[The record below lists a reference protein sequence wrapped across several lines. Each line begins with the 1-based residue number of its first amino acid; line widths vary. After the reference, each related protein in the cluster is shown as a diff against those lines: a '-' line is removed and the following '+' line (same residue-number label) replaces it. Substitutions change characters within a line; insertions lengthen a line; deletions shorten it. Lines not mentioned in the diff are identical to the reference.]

1 MQAAKTKE
9 QTIDTAVHEEVQ
21 KRYLAY
27 ALSTI
32 VARALPDV
40 RDGLKPVHRRILY
53 AMSRMGLAATAK
65 MRKSAA
71 VVGEVI
77 GKYHPH
83 GDQAAYDALVRMAQD
98 FSLRYPLVEGSGNF
112 GSVDGDSPA
121 AMRYTE
127 TRLSPFA
134 GLLLREIDQAS
145 TEFRPTYDAM
155 GEEPEVLPSVAP
167 NLLLNGSSGI
177 AVGMSCSFAPHNIS
191 EVIRACRLMIKK
203 PQATVDDLLKYIKG
217 PDFPTQGE
225 MLNDISQLREI
236 YSTGHGAI
244 RLRGAYYVEE
254 LSRGRI
260 QLIITSIPYS
270 INKSRLIEKI
280 ANLIRD
286 KKLPHIHD
294 VRDESAEDIRI
305 VLEIKGKVNSESIM
319 AFIYKNTELQIN
331 YPINMIAITPEG
343 EPERMGL
350 TTIISHFLK
359 FRLEKTTLRLRHRL
373 NILEKRIHILEG
385 FAKIFQDIDLAI
397 KIIRSAKSRRHAEEG
412 LRETFEIDDE
422 QIEAILETK
431 LYRLVAMEMAKLID
445 ELADKKREADAI
457 RKDLASEERLWKIV
471 DKDLADVDKK
481 FGDKRLTA
489 IVTEDEASAVEY
501 DPEEF
506 VEHEEVTII
515 LSKQGWIRRIKSDID
530 QVSSLKFR
538 ESDELL
544 DVTRIST
551 DKTVALFTNLGKV
564 YVIKGLDVPASTG
577 FGEHLGNLF
586 NLVDGEVVVGM
597 IAAETVG
604 ARNEQKD
611 GPEEEHKTDNN
622 QQSLFDLR
630 DEAQDDIGEQGS
642 GISERSIIIT
652 RMGQG
657 FRFEHSLLTET
668 TKRIGRKF
676 CNLKGNDRVLGV
688 MQEKELMVLASTEG
702 RILSYPSDQI
712 SILSGP
718 AQGVRLIKLAN
729 EARVAYFHSIDAD
742 GKVELIPKRGK
753 PKVYKATELP
763 TANRGTQGKILLKGL
778 KEIKFIES
786 RHSRTE

>member
-1 MQAAKTKE
+1 MQATKTEE
-9 QTIDTAVHEEVQ
+9 QTIETSVHEEVQ

-98 FSLRYPLVEGSGNF
+98 FSLRYPLAQGSGNF

-134 GLLLREIDQAS
+134 GLLLREIDQS
-145 TEFRPTYDAM
+145 VIEFRPTYDAM
-155 GEEPEVLPSVAP
+155 GEEPEVLPSIAP

-177 AVGMSCSFAPHNIS
+177 AVGMSCSFAPHNMS
-191 EVIRACRLMIKK
+191 EVIRACRVMIKK
-203 PQATVDDLLKYIKG
+203 PQATVDDLLKHIKG
-217 PDFPTQGE
+217 PDFPTGGE
-225 MLNDISQLREI
+225 MLNDVSQLREI

-244 RLRGAYYVEE
+244 RLRGAYDVED
-254 LSRGRI
+254 LARGRI

-305 VLEIKGKVNSESIM
+305 VLEIKGKVNPESIM
-319 AFIYKNTELQIN
+319 AFIYKNTDLQIN

-343 EPERMGL
+343 APERMGL
-350 TTIISHFLK
+350 TTIISHFLN

-373 NILEKRIHILEG
+373 EILEKRIHILEG

-397 KIIRSAKSRRHAEEG
+397 KIIRSAKSRKHAEDG
-412 LRETFEIDDE
+412 LREAFEIDDE

-445 ELADKKREADAI
+445 ELADKKREADLI

-471 DKDLADVDKK
+471 DKDLGDVDKK

-506 VEHEEVTII
+506 VEHEQVTII
-515 LSKQGWIRRIKSDID
+515 LSRQGWIRRIKSDID
-530 QVSSLKFR
+530 QISSLKFR
-538 ESDELL
+538 EGDELL
-544 DVTRIST
+544 GVTRIST
-551 DKTVALFTNLGKV
+551 DKTVALFTNLGKI

-586 NLVDGEVVVGM
+586 SLVDGEFVVGV
-597 IAAETVG
+597 IAPEPVRERRDQRDKPET
-604 ARNEQKD
+604 
-611 GPEEEHKTDNN
+611 EHQSDNN
-622 QQSLFDLR
+622 QQSLFDIR
-630 DEAQDDIGEQGS
+630 EDEGDHIGNQGDEFC
-642 GISERSIIIT
+642 ERSIIVT

-657 FRFEHSLLTET
+657 FRFEHSLLTEP

-688 MQEKELMVLASTEG
+688 IQERDLIVIVSTEG
-702 RILSYPSDQI
+702 KILAYPTDQI

-729 EARVAYFHSIDAD
+729 DARVTYFNSIEAD
-742 GKVELIPKRGK
+742 GEIELIPKRGK
-753 PKVYKATELP
+753 SKIIKAIDLP
-763 TANRGTQGKILLKGL
+763 IANRGTQGKVVIKALKDMKV
-778 KEIKFIES
+778 KESEYSK
-786 RHSRTE
+786 TE